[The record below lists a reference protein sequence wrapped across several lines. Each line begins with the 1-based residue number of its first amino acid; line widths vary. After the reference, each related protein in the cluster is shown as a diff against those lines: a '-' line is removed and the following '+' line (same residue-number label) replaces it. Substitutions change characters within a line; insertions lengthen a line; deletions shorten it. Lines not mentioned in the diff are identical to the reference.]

1 MYVGGMAC
9 ADILPEICDL
19 KFYKGVKVMKL
30 KRILALLTAGLMT
43 VSFAGCGDSNA
54 GNDTAEGGTFKIGGI
69 GPLTGDAASYGISV
83 KNGAQIAVDEINAA
97 GGVNGMQFELL
108 FEDDE
113 CDEEKSVNAYNTLMD
128 QGAQAIVGSTTS
140 GCSIAVS
147 AASETDGVLQ
157 ITPSGSAADCTK
169 TDNAFRICFTDPLQ
183 GETMAQYITDKGYK
197 NVAVIYNN
205 GDEYSKGIHDAFVAK
220 FAELGGAIAVDES
233 FTTGDVDFS
242 TQLTKIKSSGA
253 DCIFLPFYY
262 TEVAYVTDQAAAL
275 GISLPYFGC
284 DGWDGVIKQLNGDT
298 TNINGATFLT
308 PFISTDSDP
317 KIQKFV
323 ESYKTAY
330 NAEPDQFAADSYDA
344 VYAIKLAIE
353 NAGDTSSEALIAAMT
368 QITVD
373 GLTGEMTFDAS
384 GEPTKSAKVA
394 VIQDG
399 AYTAE

>member
-1 MYVGGMAC
+1 
-9 ADILPEICDL
+9 
-19 KFYKGVKVMKL
+19 MKL
-30 KRILALLTAGLMT
+30 KRVLALLTAGLMT

-54 GNDTAEGGTFKIGGI
+54 GNDVAEGGTFKIGGI
-69 GPLTGDAASYGISV
+69 GPLTGDAASYGTSV

-147 AASETDGVLQ
+147 AASVEDGVLQ

-169 TDNAFRICFTDPLQ
+169 TDNAFRICFTDPVQ
-183 GETMAQYITDKGYK
+183 GETMAKYMADNGFKSA
-197 NVAVIYNN
+197 AVIYDN

-220 FAELGGAIAVDES
+220 FAEFGGTVVDDES
-233 FTTGDVDFS
+233 FTGGDVDFN

-253 DCIFLPFYY
+253 DCIFLPIYY
-262 TEVAYVTDQAAAL
+262 AEVAKITDQAAAL

-298 TNINGATFLT
+298 KNINGATFLT
-308 PFISTDSDP
+308 PFVSTDTNE
-317 KIQKFV
+317 KVQKFV
-323 ESYKTAY
+323 ETYKAAN
-330 NAEPDQFAADSYDA
+330 NADPDQFAADGYDA
-344 VYAIKLAIE
+344 VYAVKLAIE
-353 NAGDTSSEALIAAMT
+353 QAGDISNEALIAAMT

-384 GEPTKSAKVA
+384 GEPNKSAKFT

-399 AYTAE
+399 AYTVVE

>member
-1 MYVGGMAC
+1 
-9 ADILPEICDL
+9 
-19 KFYKGVKVMKL
+19 MKL
-30 KRILALLTAGLMT
+30 KSILALLTAGLMT
-43 VSFAGCGDSNA
+43 FSFAGCGGNA
-54 GNDTAEGGTFKIGGI
+54 GGDTAEGGTFKIGGI

-147 AASETDGVLQ
+147 AASVADGVLQ

-220 FAELGGAIAVDES
+220 FGELGGTVAVDES

-242 TQLTKIKSSGA
+242 TQLTKIKSSNA

-323 ESYKTAY
+323 EAYKTAY

-353 NAGDTSSEALIAAMT
+353 QAGDTSSEALIAAMT

>member
-1 MYVGGMAC
+1 
-9 ADILPEICDL
+9 
-19 KFYKGVKVMKL
+19 MKL
-30 KRILALLTAGLMT
+30 KRILALLTVGLMT
-43 VSFAGCGDSNA
+43 VSFAGCGD
-54 GNDTAEGGTFKIGGI
+54 GNSGSDVAEGGTFKIGGI
-69 GPLTGDAASYGISV
+69 GPLTGDAASYGTSV

-147 AASETDGVLQ
+147 AASEVDGVLQ
-157 ITPSGSAADCTK
+157 VTPSGSAADCTK

-220 FAELGGAIAVDES
+220 FTELGGAVAVDES

-242 TQLTKIKSSGA
+242 TQLTKIKSSDA

-323 ESYKTAY
+323 EAYKSAY

-353 NAGDTSSEALIAAMT
+353 QAGDTSSEALIAAMT